1 MLGDLNSKHIEQ
13 VLHSLIIGR
22 IGCHADNR
30 TYVVPVTYAYDG
42 TYIYEHTTAGL
53 KIDMMRKN
61 PMGCFDVLHKQ
72 VLQKLIMNGGG
83 IIRFYFISINNFV

>member
-30 TYVVPVTYAYDG
+30 TYVVTVPMLMT
-42 TYIYEHTTAGL
+42 EHISTNIL
-53 KIDMMRKN
+53 R
-61 PMGCFDVLHKQ
+61 Q
-72 VLQKLIMNGGG
+72 V
-83 IIRFYFISINNFV
+83 